1 MGGGGVK
8 APEVET
14 ENAAALKH
22 AVEVIPQGQPA
33 QAAKATR
40 TIIIVALAT
49 AKRQKMETGA
59 ATGPC
64 CKKMA
69 IQVVPQITTTSP

>member
-1 MGGGGVK
+1 M
-8 APEVET
+8 
-14 ENAAALKH
+14 
-22 AVEVIPQGQPA
+22 IPQRQPA
-33 QAAKATR
+33 QAAKGDQ

-69 IQVVPQITTTSP
+69 IEVVPQITTTSP